1 MASSRALPT
10 HLWSRVP
17 RRPLPNPYHT
27 QTTNTRAHLLMAD
40 HADGSTSSLIAADF
54 ILPEGAFA
62 SYHRDGYYIFP
73 PLLSA
78 SGLALLREKCAARHA
93 SAIADGHEGGWLMEV
108 HGIDWLARLLM
119 EPLLRPLIEAFC
131 GTTPAL
137 ASTQFFVK
145 PPGDIDKA
153 VVGWHQDGTQDSHTR
168 WLDEVQAADNEPLDS
183 SDEDEETP
191 PPPHGPLT
199 LWLPLD
205 AVNSSNGGLRVLPRL
220 HKAGALPEG
229 PIDGGG
235 HASSGRGGVGIDA
248 KLLASKMDTA
258 VAYELQAGQPAAHH
272 PYTPHASGA
281 NTSSSPRRVLII
293 RLLPL
298 ERARWYE
305 PRLGPSIPMSEWKGG
320 SATRAA
326 VILDPIASSAS
337 PSPPPSPPPA
347 VRARGGAPTL
357 RAKPEPKT
365 IHVIRHGQAEH
376 NVDPKALEKRNTK
389 LTDRG
394 VQQAASLRERVLA
407 LQPDVIITSPI
418 LRALQTTYGFAND
431 NLKDVPVLVVPDAR
445 ERVSHASH
453 LCELPV
459 NPAEEA
465 AGGEFT
471 PYDWGLASSALA
483 LAGGRIAEWEKG
495 LMAADL
501 AGQDSIDAR
510 GVRLSA
516 WLEARPE
523 KTLCLVSHGAFL
535 MHLTRDTYFDNCELR
550 TYALSGGEWARVAPA
565 WAARESWL

>member
-1 MASSRALPT
+1 MASSRALPIC
-10 HLWSRVP
+10 
-17 RRPLPNPYHT
+17 
-27 QTTNTRAHLLMAD
+27 RASCSMTDYAD
-40 HADGSTSSLIAADF
+40 DASTSLIAPDF
-54 ILPEGAFA
+54 ILPEDAFS
-62 SYHRDGYYIFP
+62 SYHRDGYYMFP

-93 SAIADGHEGGWLMEV
+93 SAIANGHEGGWLMEV

-137 ASTQFFVK
+137 ASAQFFVK
-145 PPGDIDKA
+145 KPGDIDKA

-168 WLDEVQAADNEPLDS
+168 WLDEVHAADNEPLDS
-183 SDEDEETP
+183 SDEDEEPP

-298 ERARWYE
+298 EIARWYE

-326 VILDPIASSAS
+326 IILDPIASAS

-389 LTDRG
+389 LTPRG

-465 AGGEFT
+465 AGGEFAS
-471 PYDWGLASSALA
+471 YDWGLASSALA

-501 AGQDSIDAR
+501 AGQDSIDSR

-565 WAARESWL
+565 WAARES